1 VTNRRG
7 RARPA
12 SSTRRGGRYPPATGE
27 RARRAGRLAL
37 YVVAVIVG
45 ALLLA
50 LLVQLPSWVF
60 IAVDFVLFTGVMT
73 VLLLLTCGRQR

>member
-1 VTNRRG
+1 M
-7 RARPA
+7 
-12 SSTRRGGRYPPATGE
+12 
-27 RARRAGRLAL
+27 